1 MEGLLKFAPRPT
13 GAGEMFQILRFG
25 PPRTRA
31 ELGVLTGHSRT
42 VIAARLDSL
51 LAEGLIERAGEATST
66 GGRPP
71 TEFRFNPT
79 ARVVAGVDVEEQS
92 VQVGISDLSGEVLA
106 TRVTQ
111 NVDPAGPSVTADWI
125 ASEIRALVGE
135 AGCQLQRLAG
145 IGLGL
150 PGGAIPEFQVGISE
164 RARRWRPYDVAA
176 VLQEDFHVPV
186 VVESPVN
193 TRAIGELR
201 FNWPETENLL
211 FVWVG
216 DEITSAI
223 VLDGQV
229 RRGAQGLAGDIGH
242 LQVAPKS
249 AVECACGNVGC
260 LQAVL
265 RGRIVGAKE
274 DLSDP
279 ANHNAQAL
287 LRNVGRDIGLA
298 VSACV
303 SILNP
308 SAVVVSGPHAIGD
321 QLVAGIREVV
331 YANALP
337 RITESLQIK
346 TSDQGQLD
354 GVRGCAYLAIEN
366 ALSQQAIE
374 LLVQGTERPEDGE
387 NE

>member
-31 ELGVLTGHSRT
+31 ELGVLTGHSRS

-71 TEFRFNPT
+71 TEFRFNPS
-79 ARVVAGVDVEEQS
+79 ARIVAGVDVEEQS
-92 VQVGISDLSGEVLA
+92 VQIGIADLSGDVIA
-106 TRVTQ
+106 TRVTK
-111 NVDPAGPSVTADWI
+111 NVDPAGPSMTADLI
-125 ASEIRALVGE
+125 ASEIKALVGE
-135 AGCQLQRLAG
+135 SGCSLQRLAG

-150 PGGAIPEFQVGISE
+150 PGGTIPQSQVGISE
-164 RARRWRPYDVAA
+164 RARYWRPHDVAA
-176 VLQEDFHVPV
+176 LLQGEFHVPV
-186 VVESPVN
+186 GVESPVN
-193 TRAIGELR
+193 ARAIGELR
-201 FNWPETENLL
+201 FNWPDTQNLL

-216 DEITSAI
+216 DEISSSVI
-223 VLDGQV
+223 LDGQV

-242 LQVAPKS
+242 LQVAPGS
-249 AVECACGNVGC
+249 ALECDCGNIGC

-265 RGRIVGAKE
+265 RGRIPSVE
-274 DLSDP
+274 EELRNP
-279 ANHNAQAL
+279 ANGNVQAL
-287 LRNVGRDIGLA
+287 LRNVGRDIGIA

-308 SAVVVSGPHAIGD
+308 SVVVVSGRRGVGD

-337 RITESLQIK
+337 RITDSLQIRA
-346 TSDQGQLD
+346 SDQGQAD

-374 LLVQGTERPEDGE
+374 LLVQGKQRPEDGG